1 MDCPDLSRVDFL
13 EKYLRGELG
22 PAEQDEF
29 EVHILECARC
39 LQALETVQA
48 VRDALSER
56 AHEIRGATPV
66 RRVGLRWAWVA
77 VMSVLVAA
85 GGMGLYRYG
94 QRSRTDISQRQT
106 PAPSKPTLPV
116 ESAKET
122 TATSV
127 PTSEALPRPQ
137 HPKPQARETASHT
150 PVAST
155 LTTSSQQAKKE
166 DIAVPAVIPTPSAS
180 GKDAGIATAGI
191 QSQMTPVPELA
202 SNESA
207 DEVAKELFR
216 LGVVQA
222 PPYTFS
228 GFAGSSK
235 TSNSQ
240 KTHAARDAGLGAAV
254 STGAAGKT
262 PAAEPARAQ
271 FQNAMDAYLEKRYA
285 AAAALLEEAVSV
297 EPNAADA
304 NFFLGICRLLEAKPA
319 DAIPPLNAT
328 VTNER
333 SPYTQAAH
341 FYLAKAYVQTG
352 NLSQAEAELRTAAD
366 MPGRLTGQASS
377 MLVRVQAVRVRQKAQ
392 HQNEERK

>member
-1 MDCPDLSRVDFL
+1 V
-13 EKYLRGELG
+13 
-22 PAEQDEF
+22 
-29 EVHILECARC
+29 
-39 LQALETVQA
+39 
-48 VRDALSER
+48 
-56 AHEIRGATPV
+56 
-66 RRVGLRWAWVA
+66 
-77 VMSVLVAA
+77 
-85 GGMGLYRYG
+85 MGLYRYG

-106 PAPSKPTLPV
+106 PAPSEPTLPV
-116 ESAKET
+116 EPAKET

-127 PTSEALPRPQ
+127 PTSEAPLRPQ
-137 HPKPQARETASHT
+137 HPKPQAKETASHNR
-150 PVAST
+150 VAST

-166 DIAVPAVIPTPSAS
+166 DSAVPAVIPTPSAS
-180 GKDAGIATAGI
+180 SKDAGIATAGI

-262 PAAEPARAQ
+262 PAAETARAQ

-366 MPGRLTGQASS
+366 MPGRLTGQARS